1 MPLDSLKI
9 QHIAAVIA
17 RTYTSRQKT
26 VVFVTQSGSSYSYTT
41 TSVIFRKQKI
51 IDPQIPDQAGAAP
64 RLEQDAI
71 MVVPIAT
78 SLSGLIMVADTTT
91 ANAGAVAAAE
101 KFEII
106 EPLTTGIIPSGS
118 KKIVRL
124 RKFT

>member
-9 QHIAAVIA
+9 THIQNVIA
-17 RTYTSRQKT
+17 RTYASRQRT
-26 VVFVTQSGSSYSYTT
+26 VVFVTQSGSSYSYTA

-51 IDPQIPDQAGAAP
+51 IDLQIPDQAGSAP

-91 ANAGAVAAAE
+91 ATSGAVAAAE
-101 KFEII
+101 KYEII

-124 RKFT
+124 RRFT